1 MININEN
8 NNSDTIQDGANGP
21 ISVTKLKDY
30 GKQAYRPLIDVVYKY
45 QDEFTPYLRALTKGL
60 QEGANALSKESSN
73 GAENYVSQFFRE
85 AAEGLQLA
93 CEKLEAKNVS
103 ELHTFLNEQA
113 DKRPGV
119 MFGTSYIAG
128 IFFGRLGRHVMK
140 PRPAQEPPTFNDE
153 NFQDESIH

>member
-1 MININEN
+1 MININESN
-8 NNSDTIQDGANGP
+8 NIDTKQDGANGP

-60 QEGANALSKESSN
+60 QEGANALSKDASN
-73 GAENYVSQFFRE
+73 GPENYVSQFFNE
-85 AAEGLQLA
+85 AAEGLKLA
-93 CEKLEAKNVS
+93 CEKLEAKNVK
-103 ELHTFLNEQA
+103 ELHSFLSEQA

-128 IFFGRLGRHVMK
+128 MFFGRLSRHVLK
-140 PRPAQEPPTFNDE
+140 SRSK
-153 NFQDESIH
+153 QDESIH